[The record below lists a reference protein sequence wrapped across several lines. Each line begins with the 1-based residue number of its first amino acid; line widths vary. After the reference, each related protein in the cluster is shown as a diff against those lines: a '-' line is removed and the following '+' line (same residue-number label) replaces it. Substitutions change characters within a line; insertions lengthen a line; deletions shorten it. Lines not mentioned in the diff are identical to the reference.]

1 LPIELLQQNPSILVR
16 PAMAVTAA
24 DNESVVGEV
33 DPATVH
39 IDCDDAF
46 CSTRRISLF
55 VQQKKK
61 TSFIKILLK

>member
-46 CSTRRISLF
+46 CSTRILF
-55 VQQKKK
+55 NRRKKQVSSK
-61 TSFIKILLK
+61 YY